1 MSVMTAPPP
10 APARKSA
17 RQSALWRLTLAESR
31 LFLRERVGP
40 IWGIALPM
48 LLLVIFG
55 AIPSFSKPQASFG
68 GYTTLDIYV
77 PILIAMMLGLLSL
90 VALPMVLAGYRENGI
105 LRRLQTTPAGPARVL
120 SAQLLINLGAATVTV
135 ILLLAVARLGYS
147 VPLPRQLAGFAL
159 AALLAAAALM
169 SIGLLVAA
177 VAPTGRT
184 AQVIG
189 SLLFYPLMFFS
200 GLWLPIPS
208 MPAALQHISHA
219 TPLGAAWVAMSTAAT
234 GSWPHALPLLTM
246 AAYAVV
252 FGAVAAKLFRWE

>member
-1 MSVMTAPPP
+1 MSVITAPPP
-10 APARKSA
+10 APGR
-17 RQSALWRLTLAESR
+17 RSALWRLTLAESK

-40 IWGIALPM
+40 IWGIGLP
-48 LLLVIFG
+48 LLLLIIFG
-55 AIPSFSKPQASFG
+55 AIPFFKKPQASFG
-68 GYTTLDIYV
+68 GYTTLDVYV
-77 PILIAMMLGLLSL
+77 PILIAMMLALLSL
-90 VALPMVLAGYRENGI
+90 VAMPMALAAYREKGI

-120 SAQLLINLGAATVTV
+120 AAQLLVNLATAVVTVTM
-135 ILLLAVARLGYS
+135 LLAVARVAYG
-147 VPLPRQLAGFAL
+147 VPLPRQLAGFVL

-169 SIGLLVAA
+169 GLGLFVAA

-189 SLLFYPLMFFS
+189 ALVFYPLMFFS

-219 TPLGAAWVAMSTAAT
+219 TPLGAAWAAMSTAAT

-246 AAYAVV
+246 AGYAVV
-252 FGAVAAKLFRWE
+252 AGVAAAKLFRWE